1 MSLALSNLALTTA
14 ALLASSGML
23 SLCLGLERHYK
34 QLLLRTPAKVV
45 LRPLRVFGWLALA
58 ASFAASV
65 SAWGWAMGPVGWFGL
80 ISLAGLALVMLSPY
94 AMKLLITVT
103 GIGWA
108 MLGLALLPQA
118 SLYLECFNHAHPC
131 S

>member
-1 MSLALSNLALTTA
+1 MSLAFLNPALMTA
-14 ALLASSGML
+14 PLLACSGML

-34 QLLLRTPAKVV
+34 QWLRGTPARPV
-45 LRPLRVFGWLALA
+45 LRALRAVGWFALA

-80 ISLAGLALVMLSPY
+80 VSLAGLVLVMLSPY
-94 AMKLLITVT
+94 AMKLLIAAL
-103 GIGWA
+103 GIGWM
-108 MLGLALLPQA
+108 MLGLAV
-118 SLYLECFNHAHPC
+118 SL